1 MRYRRF
7 KSNCFAMSIM
17 YDAVFFITMVSISG
31 VVLIPAL
38 TSNVAVDTSV
48 EKHRE
53 EIVDEALLMLM
64 TSRVDNF
71 EYVFAGSQIDGIASV
86 AGVDVDDKDGLY
98 NSITTQMLGKEQVH
112 KTYADLCVENLV
124 SQIKIFDC
132 RVNIFTEDYD
142 NALKNRLSTLLNG
155 YLGDKYKFNIS
166 VQWHPV
172 NGISFGGELFIGHK
186 PPKTDTYVAKS
197 FVTMPV
203 TIFSEWLN
211 DTDAFIDD
219 QIEDV
224 EKYLKRNEQ
233 KEWNQSEFK
242 EFLTDSF
249 NCTIHG
255 IIFDG
260 FDIEGKHC
268 NGVLN
273 ASFDYF
279 FEKIQGSLSNIF
291 GNAMNSVNEFLDI
304 FGLDL
309 GIELDNVLSDKIK
322 GLSGV
327 EIKDFNN
334 DSVIDLDDI
343 VQGLKKYIVDYAKNA
358 LNDTL
363 NDLIENSVDDIVQSY
378 DSFAS
383 VNSDEIKTSISDF
396 YNKQINVLRAEFKLT
411 IWEARE

>member
-1 MRYRRF
+1 
-7 KSNCFAMSIM
+7 M

-38 TSNVAVDTSV
+38 NSNIAVDASI

-53 EIVDEALLMLM
+53 QSVDEALLMLM

-71 EYVFAGSQIDGIASV
+71 EYVFAGSQIDGIASSV
-86 AGVDVDDKDGLY
+86 GVDVNDKDGLY
-98 NSITTQMLGKEQVH
+98 NSITTQFLGKEQVH
-112 KTYADLCVENLV
+112 KTYVDLCVENLI

-142 NALKNRLSTLLNG
+142 NSLKDKISSLLDG
-155 YLGDKYKFNIS
+155 YLGDKYEFNIS

-172 NGISFGGELFIGHK
+172 NGIPYGGELFIGPK
-186 PPKTDTYVAKS
+186 APKTDTYVAKS
-197 FVTMPV
+197 YATMPV

-211 DTDAFIDD
+211 NTEGFIDD

-224 EKYLKRNEQ
+224 ERYLKRNEH
-233 KEWNQSEFK
+233 KKYNQSELK
-242 EFLTDSF
+242 EVLIESF
-249 NCTIHG
+249 NGTING

-260 FDIEGKHC
+260 FDVEGEHC

-273 ASFDYF
+273 TSFDYVF
-279 FEKIQGSLSNIF
+279 DKIDGSLSNVF
-291 GNAMNSVNEFLDI
+291 GNAMNNVNEFLDI
-304 FGLDL
+304 FESNL
-309 GIELDNVLSDKIK
+309 GVELDTILTDKIS
-322 GLSGV
+322 GLSGI

-334 DSVIDLDDI
+334 DSAIDLDD
-343 VQGLKKYIVDYAKNA
+343 VLQGLKRYTIRQAKES

-363 NDLIENSVDDIVQSY
+363 NDLIENSVDSIVENY

-383 VNSDEIKTSISDF
+383 VDSDEIKTSVSDF

-411 IWEARE
+411 IWEAQ